1 MKLGE
6 QIVLKSKKAFEQIK
20 FVEYEIA
27 DGGIY
32 NLRRM
37 ERMREQDE
45 HISTIMVQISRY
57 VLIMNYM
64 LWI

>member
-1 MKLGE
+1 M
-6 QIVLKSKKAFEQIK
+6 SKKAFEQIK

-37 ERMREQDE
+37 GRMREQDE